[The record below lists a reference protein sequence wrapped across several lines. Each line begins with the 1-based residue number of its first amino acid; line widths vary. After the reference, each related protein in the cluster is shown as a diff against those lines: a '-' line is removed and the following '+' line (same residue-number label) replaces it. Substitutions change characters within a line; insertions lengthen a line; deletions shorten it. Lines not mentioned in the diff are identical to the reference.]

1 MPIAPLKKKAKITME
16 HKFYSFNFICEKT
29 PKNQLSFN

>member
-16 HKFYSFNFICEKT
+16 HKFYSFNFVCEKT
-29 PKNQLSFN
+29 PKNLLSLN